1 MNSYDITVGLEVH
14 VELNTS
20 TKMFCSCPVEFGAP
34 PNTRICPV
42 CMGLPGA
49 LPRINK
55 KAVEF
60 AIKAGLATN
69 CEISNISRMARK
81 NYFYPDLPKAFQIS
95 QLEPA
100 LCREGYITIDT
111 SSGKKDIRITRI
123 HIEEDAG
130 KLIHDKGGET
140 LIDYNRC
147 GTPLIEIVSAPDIHS
162 GEEAKLYLKKLR
174 TLLLYTEISDCKMNE
189 GSMRCDVNISVK
201 RQDSDILGERV
212 EIKNLNSFGFVA
224 KAIDSEFKRMVS
236 ILENGEKI
244 ERETRRYNEGTGK
257 TESMRS
263 KEDVADYRFFTE
275 PDILPIYVSDED
287 IKRIESTLPTMPD
300 ERMAIYVGKLSLT
313 EYDSTLLCSDKTL
326 SDFFD
331 SAQKKTEYKKDL
343 ANLILGEIL
352 RLCECEDF
360 ECPISAD
367 DIADLATLVGEKKIS
382 SSTAKKLVA
391 RMWTDRISPK
401 ETVEK
406 ENLYQINDEKLLTE
420 LSNEAIKANTRSADD
435 YKAGKK
441 SALKS
446 IVGYVMSKSKGLA
459 NPVITENIIKELL
472 EK

>member
-1 MNSYDITVGLEVH
+1 MSIYEMTVGLEVH
-14 VELNTS
+14 VELSTR

-42 CMGLPGA
+42 CTGLPGS

-69 CEISNISRMARK
+69 CEISNTSRMARK

-100 LCREGYITIDT
+100 LCREGHITIDT
-111 SSGKKDIRITRI
+111 SNGKRDIRITRI

-130 KLIHDKGGET
+130 KLIHDKGGQT

-174 TLLLYTEISDCKMNE
+174 TLLLYTQISDCKMNE

-201 RQDSDILGERV
+201 RQDSDALGQRV

-224 KAIDSEFKRMVS
+224 KAIDAEFARMVS
-236 ILENGEKI
+236 VLERGGKI
-244 ERETRRYNEGTGK
+244 ERETRRYNESTGK

-263 KEDVADYRFFTE
+263 KEDIADYRFFTE
-275 PDILPIYVSDED
+275 PDIMPICVSDGD
-287 IKRIESTLPTMPD
+287 IKRIKDSLTTMPD
-300 ERMAIYVGKLSLT
+300 ERMKIYVAELSLS
-313 EYDSTLLCSDKTL
+313 EYDSALLCSDKSL

-331 SAQKKTEYKKDL
+331 SAQNKTDYKKDL

-352 RLCECEDF
+352 RLCEGEDF
-360 ECPISAD
+360 ECPVSAD
-367 DIADLATLVGEKKIS
+367 NMAELATLVGEKKIS
-382 SSTAKKLVA
+382 SSTAKKLVS
-391 RMWTDRISPK
+391 RMWNDGISPK

-420 LSNEAIKANTRSADD
+420 LANEAINANMRSVQD

-441 SALKS
+441 NALKAV
-446 IVGYVMSKSKGLA
+446 IGYVMSKSKGLA
-459 NPVITENIIKELL
+459 NPIITESIIKELL